1 MQRALII
8 GCTGQDGSFL
18 TKSLLKKGF
27 EVVGTTRKAEKYI
40 YNHNLLGISKDID
53 LRKLD
58 SCDFESLKAL
68 ISEIAPEQIYYLAAQ
83 SSVGESFKYPEETIK
98 SICIGTATLL
108 EAYKKSGINSR
119 LFFAGSGE
127 IYGETKGKATLNDPF
142 QPMNPYAIAK
152 ISSLQLVDC
161 YRNLYG
167 IEACTGILFNHES
180 ELRTNNFVTKK
191 IINGAIN
198 ASRKKDYKIK
208 LGNIKI
214 ERDWGLASEYV
225 EAMQSA
231 LSADILKNHI
241 ICSGFRLSLEK
252 FIEFAF
258 EKVGLNWKNHVII
271 DNSLIRPSDIKKNI
285 GNPQNTFRDLG
296 WKAETYGS
304 KLVDVLIK
312 NNLVRD
318 S

>member
-40 YNHNLLGISKDID
+40 ENHNLLGISKDID
-53 LRKLD
+53 LRTLD
-58 SCDFESLKAL
+58 ICDFESSKTL

-108 EAYKKSGINSR
+108 EAYKKSGIDSR

-127 IYGETKGKATLNDPF
+127 IFGATKGKATLDHPLK
-142 QPMNPYAIAK
+142 PANPYAIAK
-152 ISSLQLVDC
+152 ITSQQLVDL

-191 IINGAIN
+191 IINGAIHAATN
-198 ASRKKDYKIK
+198 KDYKIL
-208 LGNIKI
+208 LGNIHI
-214 ERDWGLASEYV
+214 ERDWGFAKEYV
-225 EAMQSA
+225 EAMQLTLNSKV
-231 LSADILKNHI
+231 LKNRI
-241 ICSGFRLSLEK
+241 ICSGFKLSLEK
-252 FIEFAF
+252 FIEIAF
-258 EKVGLNWKNHVII
+258 KKVGLNWQNHIVIDKN
-271 DNSLIRPSDIKKNI
+271 LIRPSDIKKNI
-285 GNPQNTFRDLG
+285 GDPKTTLKEIG

-304 KLVDVLIK
+304 KLIDVLIK
-312 NNLVRD
+312 HQLSTNN
-318 S
+318 